1 MKKLKRINLI
11 NKNHFQNP
19 YNYLNSLRETSPRA
33 IFLDY
38 KVFFLYEDVNKILLS
53 PHVFGNN
60 HILPKCPHAKKMIE
74 SFPMGIE
81 SKSTHLKVKKKE
93 IQNFYGSVNYQ
104 DLANSSFEKA
114 LNHFSAHPEKIE
126 ISAFTKVISF
136 YLSTKIID
144 LELPSNF
151 IDFYDSVVGEHISNL
166 VSRNFINDKDALAS
180 EEVLKLTPE
189 FQKSKIYQSFK
200 KEVSLAKE
208 IDFNSLFTFLSF
220 ASYNTTKATVSF
232 MIKYLLDNNSF
243 LDKVKNIN
251 KKEELFNISN
261 EFIRLTSPVKF
272 VERLAV
278 EDFVIND
285 FQIKKNDRLLLC
297 LTSSNRDPLAFENPT
312 KISFEKRKNA
322 HLSFSKGEYYCTGAQ
337 ISLEVISS
345 LIENIS
351 SVINLFD
358 NKDLI
363 YKRNTFLILS

>member
-1 MKKLKRINLI
+1 LKKLKRINLI
-11 NKNHFQNP
+11 DENHFQNP

-60 HILPKCPHAKKMIE
+60 HVLPKCPHAKKLME

-81 SKSTHLKVKKKE
+81 SKSAHLKVKKKQ

-104 DLANSSFEKA
+104 DLANSSFKKA
-114 LNHFSAHPEKIE
+114 LNHFSTHPEKIE
-126 ISAFTKVISF
+126 VSAFTKVFSF
-136 YLSTKIID
+136 YVSTKIID
-144 LELPSNF
+144 LKLPSNF
-151 IDFYDSVVGEHISNL
+151 IDFYDGVVGEHISNL
-166 VSRNFINDKDALAS
+166 VSRNYFNSKDELSADQT
-180 EEVLKLTPE
+180 LKLTPE

-208 IDFNSLFTFLSF
+208 IDVDSLFTFLSF
-220 ASYNTTKATVSF
+220 ASYNTTKTTVSF
-232 MIKYLLDNNSF
+232 VIKYLLDNNIF
-243 LDKVKNIN
+243 LDKVKKI
-251 KKEELFNISN
+251 KEKEELFNISN

-272 VERLAV
+272 VERLAI
-278 EDFVIND
+278 EDFVINN

-312 KISFEKRKNA
+312 KISFEKRKNT
-322 HLSFSKGEYYCTGAQ
+322 HLSFSKGQYYCTGAQ
-337 ISLEVISS
+337 ISLDVISS

-363 YKRNTFLILS
+363 YKKNTFLILS